1 MKMKTAAVTVL
12 TGCML
17 LATAVVQAAPIDDLR
32 AALNRKHDP
41 VGTYTL
47 QLTIPF
53 KTLKTM
59 ESKTILDLQ
68 TSPYCAKAVTTT
80 SLGGEN
86 PESSTIYDTIEGNRT
101 KTYSQKILH
110 KGDKEKSWVYKYTP
124 IEGSTNVIDSIRP
137 DSFRVCERCGIG

>member
-1 MKMKTAAVTVL
+1 M
-12 TGCML
+12 
-17 LATAVVQAAPIDDLR
+17 
-32 AALNRKHDP
+32 
-41 VGTYTL
+41 
-47 QLTIPF
+47 QLTILF

-59 ESKTILDLQ
+59 ESKTILNLQ
-68 TSPYCAKAVTTT
+68 TSPYCAKAMTTT
-80 SLGGEN
+80 YMGGEN